1 MLIPVRGP
9 DGEARSWIMIEL
21 QGEVERKDGGSLSEQ
36 FDIGTLSLSSTV
48 RCAVWMA
55 QNCGFGGC
63 VV

>member
-9 DGEARSWIMIEL
+9 DGEPTSWIMIEL
-21 QGEVERKDGGSLSEQ
+21 QGEVERKDGGSLDEQ

-48 RCAVWMA
+48 CCGIWMA
-55 QNCGFGGC
+55 QMCGFGGC